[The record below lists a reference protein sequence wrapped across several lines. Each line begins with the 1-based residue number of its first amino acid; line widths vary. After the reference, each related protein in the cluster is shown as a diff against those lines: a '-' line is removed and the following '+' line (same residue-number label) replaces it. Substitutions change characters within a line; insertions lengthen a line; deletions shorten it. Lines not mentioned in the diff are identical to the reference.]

1 MEGSEEKKQIC
12 LKQAEAVIEFSK
24 RPEVIEHEELQ
35 EVLKKLADAW
45 EMLGKSY
52 DVNYG
57 HEGQR
62 NYGLYFLDVCEKRL
76 DKILIKEKGKES
88 GLQTDF

>member
-1 MEGSEEKKQIC
+1 MEYSEEKKQIC

-45 EMLGKSY
+45 EMLGKSH
-52 DVNYG
+52 DKNYG
-57 HEGQR
+57 TEGQR
-62 NYGLYFLDVCEKRL
+62 NYGLYFLEVCEKRL
-76 DKILIKEKGKES
+76 DKIMAKEEAKEN
-88 GLQTDF
+88 GLSVDL